1 MTDCFVFARSVA
13 TRQSAVEKSRIQER
27 YTHRARCPVYE
38 KMAWHAK
45 PLHSRLSE
53 VQAFA
58 CGDAVCDPID
68 DLLEVGGGVDEV
80 EPMAVDR

>member
-45 PLHSRLSE
+45 PLHCRLDQT
-53 VQAFA
+53 QAGLG
-58 CGDAVCDPID
+58 GDAVLDPVD
-68 DLLEVGGGVDEV
+68 DLLQVRGVVDEV